1 MTDDT
6 NDPRESLTH
15 PRRRTVLYG
24 HERAERRILEAWSAG
39 RLHHAFLIAGPEG
52 IGKATFAYRVAR
64 FLLRHPDPAAATPS
78 QGLEISGTDT
88 VARLVAARSHPDL
101 AVVEPRFDDR
111 TKRIKR
117 EIAADDARVPS
128 AFFGLTAGLGGYRV
142 VIVDAA
148 DNLNKTSAN
157 ALLKILEE
165 PPPRAIFLIVT
176 HAPGSLLP
184 TIRSRCIRL
193 DLAPLD
199 TATVERILGE
209 IIEER
214 GGDPELVRQA
224 AELSRGSPG
233 RAHELLNAHV
243 TGHFSR
249 FRKLVAAGP
258 PFNRKDALEI
268 AAGVSGRG
276 SEGDEGWDMFC
287 WLLTDWLTAHA
298 RALALAGEDQAPAFA
313 AAHEE
318 ITGSLRRTNAL
329 NLDRRQTV
337 LEAFQAVEQA
347 AAGRR
352 PTAS

>member
-1 MTDDT
+1 M
-6 NDPRESLTH
+6 
-15 PRRRTVLYG
+15 
-24 HERAERRILEAWSAG
+24 
-39 RLHHAFLIAGPEG
+39 
-52 IGKATFAYRVAR
+52 
-64 FLLRHPDPAAATPS
+64 
-78 QGLEISGTDT
+78 

-128 AFFGLTAGLGGYRV
+128 AFFALTAGLGGYRV

-165 PPPRAIFLIVT
+165 PPPRAIFLIVS
-176 HAPGSLLP
+176 HAPGNLLP

-193 DLAPLD
+193 DLSPLD
-199 TATVERILGE
+199 TASVERVLGE
-209 IIEER
+209 IVGEP
-214 GGDPELVRQA
+214 GDAELTRQA

-233 RAHELLNAHV
+233 RALELLNAHV

-249 FRKLVAAGP
+249 FRKLFAAGP

-268 AAGVSGRG
+268 AAAVSGRG
-276 SEGDEGWDMFC
+276 NEGDEGWDMFC

-298 RALALAGEDQAPAFA
+298 RALALAGAESAPAFA

-318 ITGSLRRTNAL
+318 ITGSLHRTNAL
-329 NLDRRQTV
+329 NLDRRQTI
-337 LEAFQAVEQA
+337 LEAFRAVEQA
-347 AAGRR
+347 AGPS

>member
-1 MTDDT
+1 MTDETD
-6 NDPRESLTH
+6 DPRESVIH
-15 PRRRTVLYG
+15 PRRRAVLYG
-24 HERAERRILEAWSAG
+24 HERAERRIIDAWSAG
-39 RLHHAFLIAGPEG
+39 RLHHAFLIAGPQG

-64 FLLRHPDPAAATPS
+64 FLLRHPDPAAAAQPES
-78 QGLEISGTDT
+78 LEIPETDM

-128 AFFGLTAGLGGYRV
+128 AFFALTAGLGGYRV

-165 PPPRAIFLIVT
+165 PPPRAIFLIVS
-176 HAPGSLLP
+176 HAPGNLLP

-193 DLAPLD
+193 DLSPLE
-199 TATVERILGE
+199 TASVERVLGE
-209 IIEER
+209 IVGEP
-214 GGDPELVRQA
+214 GDAELTRQA

-233 RAHELLNAHV
+233 RALELLNAHV

-249 FRKLVAAGP
+249 FRKLFAAGP

-268 AAGVSGRG
+268 AAAVSGRG
-276 SEGDEGWDMFC
+276 NEGDEGWDMFC

-298 RALALAGEDQAPAFA
+298 RALALAGADSAPAFA

-318 ITGSLRRTNAL
+318 ITGSLHRTNAL
-329 NLDRRQTV
+329 NLDRRQTI
-337 LEAFQAVEQA
+337 LEAFRAVEQA
-347 AAGRR
+347 AGPR

>member
-1 MTDDT
+1 MTDDP
-6 NDPRESLTH
+6 NDPRESVIH

-24 HERAERRILEAWSAG
+24 HERAERHVLEAWSAG

-52 IGKATFAYRVAR
+52 VGKATFAYRVAR
-64 FLLRHPDPAAATPS
+64 FLLRHPDPAAATLS
-78 QGLEISGTDT
+78 QGLEIPETDM

-117 EIAADDARVPS
+117 EISADDARVPS

-176 HAPGSLLP
+176 HAPGTLLP

-199 TATVERILGE
+199 TTTVERVLGE
-209 IIEER
+209 ILEQPGEA
-214 GGDPELVRQA
+214 DLVRQA

-233 RAHELLNAHV
+233 RALELLNAHV
-243 TGHFSR
+243 SGHFSR

-276 SEGDEGWDMFC
+276 SDGDEGWDMFC

-329 NLDRRQTV
+329 NLDRRQTI
-337 LEAFQAVEQA
+337 LEAFRAVEE

>member
-1 MTDDT
+1 MTDETD
-6 NDPRESLTH
+6 DPRESTHH

-24 HERAERRILEAWSAG
+24 HERIERRLLEAWSAG
-39 RLHHAFLIAGPEG
+39 RLHHAFLIAGPQG

-64 FLLRHPDPAAATPS
+64 FLLRHPDPASMAAVPEN
-78 QGLEISGTDT
+78 LDVPATDM

-101 AVVEPRFDDR
+101 AIVEPRFDER

-117 EIAADDARVPS
+117 EIAAEDARVPG
-128 AFFGLTAGLGGYRV
+128 AFFALTAGLGGYRV
-142 VIVDAA
+142 VVVDAA
-148 DNLNKTSAN
+148 DNLNSTAAN

-165 PPPRAIFLIVT
+165 PPPRAVFLVVS
-176 HAPGSLLP
+176 HAPGNLLA

-199 TATVERILGE
+199 TTLVRRVLGE
-209 IIEER
+209 VAEEPD
-214 GGDPELVRQA
+214 DPDLLGQA

-233 RAHELLNAHV
+233 RALDLINAHV

-276 SEGDEGWDMFC
+276 SEGDEGWEMFC

-298 RALALAGEDQAPAFA
+298 RALAFAGDPHASAFA
-313 AAHEE
+313 EAHEE
-318 ITGSLRRTNAL
+318 ISGSLRRTNAL
-329 NLDRRQTV
+329 NLDRRQTI
-337 LEAFQAVEQA
+337 LEAFRAVEQ

>member
-1 MTDDT
+1 MTDDAE
-6 NDPRESLTH
+6 DPRETAFH
-15 PRRRTVLYG
+15 PRRRLMLYG
-24 HERAERRILEAWSAG
+24 HERAERRMLEAWSAG

-64 FLLRHPDPAAATPS
+64 FLLRHPDPTGTMPPA
-78 QGLEISGTDT
+78 GLAVPETDMA
-88 VARLVAARSHPDL
+88 ARLVAARSHPDL

-117 EIAADDARVPS
+117 EIAAEDARVPG
-128 AFFGLTAGLGGYRV
+128 AFFALTAGLGGYRV

-148 DNLNKTSAN
+148 DNLNKTAAN

-165 PPPRAIFLIVT
+165 PPPRAIFLIIS
-176 HAPGSLLP
+176 HAPGNLLP

-199 TATVERILGE
+199 TATVERVLGE
-209 IIEER
+209 IAGEP
-214 GGDPELVRQA
+214 GDADIARQA

-233 RAHELLNAHV
+233 RALELMNAHV

-249 FRKLVAAGP
+249 FRKLVAGGP

-268 AAGVSGRG
+268 AAAVSGRG

-287 WLLTDWLTAHA
+287 WLLTDWLTTHA
-298 RALALAGEDQAPAFA
+298 RALALAGEANAPAFA
-313 AAHEE
+313 EAHEE

-329 NLDRRQTV
+329 NLDRRQTI
-337 LEAFQAVEQA
+337 LEAFRAVEQ